1 MGDAVLPV
9 LLASLW
15 ALAVTAVA
23 FLPMRLQMA
32 PGLALLLAAPA
43 LIWWLAAVVGPLA
56 ATLGVLAVL
65 STFRRP
71 LGALL
76 RRLARNGDDAPR

>member
-1 MGDAVLPV
+1 MVDAVPPV
-9 LLASLW
+9 IAASLW

-23 FLPMRLQMA
+23 FLPMRLQVV
-32 PGLALLLAAPA
+32 PGLGLLLAAPA
-43 LIWWLAAVVGPLA
+43 LIWWLAAAVGPLA
-56 ATLGVLAVL
+56 AGAGVLAVL

-76 RRLARNGDDAPR
+76 RRLARTGGDAPR